1 MGHAITAVAERL
13 TRRLQKEAGTLQK
26 RLAGARAGD
35 VAGVHQARV
44 SSRRLR
50 EMLALASMVAG
61 RDVRLARRPVRRVAR
76 ALGPIRELD
85 VARLLWHEPVPP
97 DRWPP
102 IVVARLDKL
111 AAGDRRRHVPGARR
125 AIDRIH
131 AGKLD
136 ENLAAV
142 VGALADPRA
151 ESPLVAGLA
160 GRVRRRAR
168 DLTRAMEAAGTVYAT
183 EPLHDVR
190 IAVKKLRYAVELVR
204 DLTDVPVAPAVRR
217 LKQQQDLLGRLHDLQ
232 VVQDRLQAAAAD
244 AGVTRALRRALEAT
258 EASLEIECRSLHAR
272 FVRGVPKLA
281 ELCQALRAQVAIR
294 LVQPRGQPLRAAAT
308 IARDTAAL
316 AAGAEP

>member
-1 MGHAITAVAERL
+1 MGHAITAVAARL

-26 RLAGARAGD
+26 RLGGARAGD
-35 VAGVHQARV
+35 VEGVHQARV

-50 EMLALASMVAG
+50 EMLALASTVAG
-61 RDVRLARRPVRRVAR
+61 RDVRPARRTVRHVAR

-85 VARLLWHEPVPP
+85 VARLVWHEPDPP

-102 IVVARLDKL
+102 IVVARLDRL
-111 AAGDRRRHVPGARR
+111 AAADRRRHLPGARR
-125 AIDRIH
+125 VIDRIH

-136 ENLAAV
+136 DSLAAV
-142 VGALADPRA
+142 AGVLADRQA
-151 ESPLVAGLA
+151 ESQLVAGLS

-168 DLTRAMEAAGTVYAT
+168 DLTRAMDAAGTVYAI

-190 IAVKKLRYAVELVR
+190 LAVKKLRYAVELVR

-244 AGVTRALRRALEAT
+244 AGVTRAMRRALEAS
-258 EASLEIECRSLHAR
+258 EASLEIACRSLHAR
-272 FVRGVPKLA
+272 FVRGAPRLV
-281 ELCQALRAQVAIR
+281 ELCQTLRAQVAIR
-294 LVQPRGQPLRAAAT
+294 LIQPRALPARATPNLAPGPAAVV
-308 IARDTAAL
+308 
-316 AAGAEP
+316 AGAES